1 MSKISPRFTSA
12 SIFLVDN
19 IIVFLT
25 LTSVIFSLA
34 NFWHLLPRV
43 VKNPPLAINSSY
55 NIQPPVP
62 WVNIPPTDQSKDPA
76 ISADTPI
83 ISLNSAP
90 STGLETRLLVIF
102 DDQINQFTQVLRDN
116 KMSQPVKISSNIYQL
131 KTSDQSSDNLDK
143 IVQSAKII
151 SSQDDELSL
160 LQDDLTKP
168 NANPTQSKI
177 LVMDNQPSTPI
188 PKMAENIN
196 LPGVSLPKEI
206 ILADNLELL
215 DSLPRDQYIGSQWY
229 LSDQKKPKLEGKK
242 PIIVAVIDGGVDISH
257 PDLVESIARDSS
269 GQTLGWNY
277 WDNTPIKLTDV
288 SSKLDEAYGHGTH
301 IAGTIGATSNNIGV
315 SGSCLGTCQ
324 IMPLK
329 VFGGLNSSGSV
340 SGAIKAID
348 YAVTNGAKIINMS
361 WGSKNRNPI
370 LAESIRIAQSKG
382 VLIVAAAGN
391 NAQDNILF
399 PAKLEGVI
407 SVGSLDKEGA
417 RSNTSNYGKGITE
430 YQPGVEILATSIAAV
445 RTCSP
450 DGRGFDSGLYNY
462 CSGTSMATAV
472 ASGQRAKEL
481 WELN

>member
-19 IIVFLT
+19 VMVFLT

-34 NFWHLLPRV
+34 NFWHLLPSV
-43 VKNPPLAINSSY
+43 VKSPSLAISSFP
-55 NIQPPVP
+55 NQPSVP
-62 WVNIPPTDQSKDPA
+62 WINILPMDQSRDAA
-76 ISADTPI
+76 IPVDIPI
-83 ISLNSAP
+83 TSVNSAP
-90 STGLETRLLVIF
+90 STGLQTRLLVIF
-102 DDQINQFTQVLRDN
+102 DNQIDQFTQVLRDN
-116 KMSQPVKISSNIYQL
+116 KMSQPVKIGSNIYQV

-143 IVQSAKII
+143 LVESAKII
-151 SSQDDELSL
+151 SSEDDELSL
-160 LQDDLTKP
+160 LQDST
-168 NANPTQSKI
+168 TQSNAVPRAPRLLSTDI
-177 LVMDNQPSTPI
+177 QPSTPI
-188 PKMAENIN
+188 PKMVENKN
-196 LPGVSLPKEI
+196 LPSVSLPKEI
-206 ILADNLELL
+206 IQADNLELL

-229 LSDQKKPKLEGKK
+229 LSDQKKPKVKGKK
-242 PIIVAVIDGGVDISH
+242 PVIVAVIDGGVDISH
-257 PDLVESIARDSS
+257 PDLVGSIARDSS

-329 VFGGLNSSGSV
+329 VFGGVNSSGSV

-370 LAESIRIAQSKG
+370 LAESIRIARSKG

-391 NAQDNILF
+391 NAEDNILF

-407 SVGSLDKEGA
+407 SVGSLDKEGL
-417 RSNTSNYGKGITE
+417 RSSTTNYGNGITE

-472 ASGQRAKEL
+472 ASGQKAQEL
-481 WELN
+481 WEQN